1 MLIKLHRS
9 YRTVV
14 AVCDSDLI
22 GKIFEE
28 EGKQLDLRGDF
39 FKGEEHSFKEIVKI
53 LNLQKKED
61 STFNIIGKK
70 SIEAAKEAG
79 LISKEGVM
87 EIKNIPGRFCLQL
100 INILFN

>member
-39 FKGEEHSFKEIVKI
+39 FKGEEKSFKEIVKI
-53 LNLQKKED
+53 LKLQKKED

-87 EIKNIPGRFCLQL
+87 EIKNIPYAL
-100 INILFN
+100 ILL

>member
-14 AVCDSDLI
+14 TVCDSDLI

-39 FKGEEHSFKEIVKI
+39 FKGEEKSFKEIVGI
-53 LNLQKKED
+53 LKLQKLREK
-61 STFNIIGKK
+61 
-70 SIEAAKEAG
+70 
-79 LISKEGVM
+79 LLLRL
-87 EIKNIPGRFCLQL
+87 GR
-100 INILFN
+100 